1 MQSWLMENAAQPQ
14 AERTVAGVIS
24 AIGRERFGERTLGL
38 LAEALRVGSWAVYQV
53 WPDRPPVLHLSAA
66 RAAVDCTVHCFATY
80 RDAGLYLGD
89 RSFEPARS
97 SGPGSAVMLRMHAD
111 DAPAAHRHAIYR
123 RHGMLERLSVA
134 RAEQDDSVL
143 AVNVYRHDDEGC
155 FGEADVGTF
164 GTLALPLIAAVA
176 RHLQWHGDEAA
187 PAVPDRRA
195 QLRRHCPAL
204 TERELDVLERMLRG
218 MTYDGIA
225 ADMELGVGTV
235 KTYRAR
241 AFERLDIHFKNELF
255 ALFMPAGRAPPS
267 SAAHRAGS

>member
-1 MQSWLMENAAQPQ
+1 MQSWLMDSASQPR

-24 AIGRERFGERTLGL
+24 AIGHDGFGTCTLGH
-38 LAEALRVGSWAVYQV
+38 LADALRVGSWAVYQV
-53 WPDRPPVLHLSAA
+53 WPDRPPVLHLSASQ
-66 RAAVDCTVHCFATY
+66 AAVDCTVHCFATY
-80 RDAGLYLGD
+80 RDAGLYVGD

-97 SGPGSAVMLRMHAD
+97 SGTGSAVMLRMHAD
-111 DAPAAHRHAIYR
+111 EAPAAHRNAIYR

-134 RAEQDDSVL
+134 RADDGDSVL

-155 FGEADVGTF
+155 FAEDDVDTF
-164 GTLALPLIAAVA
+164 GTLALPLIAAVS
-176 RHLQWHGDEAA
+176 RHLRWGREEAA
-187 PAVPDRRA
+187 VAAPDRRA

-204 TERELDVLERMLRG
+204 TERELDVLVRMLRG

-225 ADMELGVGTV
+225 ADMALGVGTV

-255 ALFMPAGRAPPS
+255 ALFMPAGR
-267 SAAHRAGS
+267 G